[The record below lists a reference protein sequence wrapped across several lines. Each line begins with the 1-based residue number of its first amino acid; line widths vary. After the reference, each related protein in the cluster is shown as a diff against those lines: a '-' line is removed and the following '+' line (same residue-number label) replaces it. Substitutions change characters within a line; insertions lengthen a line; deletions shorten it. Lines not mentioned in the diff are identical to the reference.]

1 MPSWHVLIY
10 FVHNKLSS
18 RVGWTT
24 VAVIK
29 TQRTNK
35 RKKQRE
41 DEEKETEGRESKRI
55 KHEEWRAKG
64 TDRLTEGNKKRPEG
78 QTREKTERARSQRSS
93 PPSCPWTFSTV
104 AM

>member
-1 MPSWHVLIY
+1 MDA
-10 FVHNKLSS
+10 
-18 RVGWTT
+18 
-24 VAVIK
+24 AVIK
-29 TQRTNK
+29 TQQTNK

-64 TDRLTEGNKKRPEG
+64 TDRLTEG

-93 PPSCPWTFSTV
+93 LPSCPWTFSTV

>member
-10 FVHNKLSS
+10 FVHNNLSR

-24 VAVIK
+24 AAVIK
-29 TQRTNK
+29 TQQMKK

-55 KHEEWRAKG
+55 RHEERRAKG
-64 TDRLTEGNKKRPEG
+64 TDR
-78 QTREKTERARSQRSS
+78 QTHRGK
-93 PPSCPWTFSTV
+93 
-104 AM
+104 